1 MNIDKAV
8 ILRNGS
14 FFALWDEGGQKV
26 AQSCELSF
34 DILVSIRNAVLRLSM
49 EVVLP
54 VEWKC
59 FVRGQ
64 MRNDR

>member
-1 MNIDKAV
+1 MTK
-8 ILRNGS
+8 LS
-14 FFALWDEGGQKV
+14 FYGMAAFLLYGIRGGQKV

-59 FVRGQ
+59 VVRGP

>member
-1 MNIDKAV
+1 MLYGI
-8 ILRNGS
+8 R
-14 FFALWDEGGQKV
+14 GQKV